1 MGLILDF
8 LSYISDEICQASFT
22 RTHHNHTWRNSAFQ
36 YLTFLHEGEFSI
48 AQLNQPD

>member
-22 RTHHNHTWRNSAFQ
+22 RTHHNHTWRNSGIQ
-36 YLTFLHEGEFSI
+36 YLGFPHADGFSI